1 MTNIILLLT
10 VVFIIIAITSIYV
23 SNEHTIYWWDFVGY
37 QNAANNLT
45 NLFRESTERA
55 INDIIGS
62 LSQQKNY
69 LITLPLIPFLYIFG
83 NHRIVYILSLNL
95 IYLLP
100 FSLLIGAIA
109 TKLIPVYSRWVFWST
124 VAIAL
129 LIPISWSPSLR
140 GYPDMGAT
148 LPILLAIL
156 FYLKNIRLTAWWQI
170 PMIGFCLGIS
180 IVLRRH
186 FAYSAIAFLA
196 AISCQVI
203 LDFLTNF
210 NPPKS
215 PLERGTLNL
224 SKSSFEKESL
234 NLPKFPLKMD
244 NLLESAIKISL
255 IFLTAF
261 LTISIFAWGFIQS
274 SLTENYRTLYAA
286 WSLSIPD
293 IFWRYSC
300 FYGLI
305 TLLLVAIGFSVGV
318 LKKILIPS
326 TTIFLL
332 LFGIFSVAEWLIW
345 LRYGN
350 IHYSLHLTP
359 IIVLGISSFIWI
371 TIHTFQGKTKL
382 IILSITGI
390 YLIINI
396 IFGLTPVGKFNNF
409 LRPLFANNFSPLIRS
424 DYDEVLA
431 LTNYLSKLAPNRE
444 LVYIAASSNQF
455 NANIIRNTNRI
466 INPENSSN
474 LRAISKPHIDTRDT
488 YPLPEL
494 LAAQY
499 VVIAHPFQKVL
510 LTDEQVLKPGQ
521 QDLVKLVYDAF
532 TQNLPISQ
540 DFQKLPE
547 EFTLDG
553 GVTVSF
559 YQRIRPTSVPTA
571 VQTLSA
577 MQKKVP
583 QRPGRQLDWMSLNQS
598 PYITYNYSAVTQVSN
613 NSYNFMTDPGDIS
626 KETSKYF
633 LYLGELSS
641 SVKITGKLDFL
652 HQECNGLS
660 IKFSLLDE
668 QGNFLDTTAKNYFPR
683 ITSDFYFSLWGKNSV
698 YLLLQN
704 TSINSDKLTDK
715 CGWKINNLV
724 VDK

>member
-1 MTNIILLLT
+1 MKNQSFFKSLNTKFNSQSSFLINVILFLT
-10 VVFIIIAITSIYV
+10 VVLIIISITSIYI

-45 NLFRESTERA
+45 NLFQTSTQRA
-55 INDIIGS
+55 IDDILGS

-83 NHRIVYILSLNL
+83 NQRIIYILSINL
-95 IYLLP
+95 LYLLP
-100 FSLLIGAIA
+100 FSLLVGAIA
-109 TKLIPVYSRWVFWST
+109 KKLIPVNSGWVFWST

-129 LIPISWSPSLR
+129 LIPMSWSPSLR
-140 GYPDMGAT
+140 GYPDIGAT

-156 FYLKNIRLTAWWQI
+156 FYLKNIRLNPWWQI
-170 PMIGFCLGIS
+170 PIIGFCLGIS

-186 FAYSAIAFLA
+186 FAYSAIAFLVA
-196 AISCQVI
+196 VSCQTMI
-203 LDFLTNF
+203 NFLITF
-210 NPPKS
+210 KS
-215 PLERGTLNL
+215 GKNSGKR
-224 SKSSFEKESL
+224 
-234 NLPKFPLKMD
+234 
-244 NLLESAIKISL
+244 LLESAIKISL
-255 IFLTAF
+255 ISLTSF

-293 IFWRYSC
+293 IFWRYAC
-300 FYGLI
+300 FYGLV
-305 TLLLVAIGFSVGV
+305 TLLLIAIGFSVGV
-318 LKKILIPS
+318 LRKLLIPS

-332 LFGIFSVAEWLIW
+332 LFGIFSLAEWLIL

-359 IIVLGISSFIWI
+359 IVVLGLTSFIWI
-371 TIHTFQGKTKL
+371 TIHTFRGKTKL

-390 YLIINI
+390 YLITNL
-396 IFGLTPVGKFNNF
+396 IFGLTPLGKFNNS
-409 LRPLFANNFSPLIRS
+409 LRPLFASNFSPLIRS
-424 DYDEVLA
+424 DYDEVLR
-431 LTNYLSKLAPNRE
+431 LTKYLSNLAPNRE
-444 LVYIAASSNQF
+444 LVYVAASSNHF

-466 INPENSSN
+466 INPENWSN

-521 QDLVKLVYDAF
+521 QDLVKFVYDAF
-532 TQNLPISQ
+532 SQNLPIAQ

-547 EFTLDG
+547 EFVLDG
-553 GVTVSF
+553 GATVSF
-559 YQRIRPTSVPTA
+559 YQRIRPTSIATA

-577 MQKKVP
+577 MQKQVP

-598 PYITYNYSAVTQVSN
+598 PYITYNYSAVTQVSDDA
-613 NSYNFMTDPGDIS
+613 YNLMTDPGDVT
-626 KETSKYF
+626 KQTSKYF

-641 SVKITGKLDFL
+641 PVKIAGKLDFL

-660 IKFSLLDE
+660 VRFSLLDE
-668 QGNFLDTTAKNYFPR
+668 QGNFLDTTAKNYFPGV
-683 ITSDFYFSLWGKNSV
+683 TSDLIFSLRGKNPV
-698 YLLLQN
+698 YLLLEN
-704 TSINSDKLTDK
+704 LSIESDKLTDK
-715 CGWKINNLV
+715 CGWIINNLV
-724 VDK
+724 LDE

>member
-1 MTNIILLLT
+1 MTVVLIILS
-10 VVFIIIAITSIYV
+10 ITSIYV

-45 NLFRESTERA
+45 NLFRVSTQRA
-55 INDIIGS
+55 IDDILGS

-83 NHRIVYILSLNL
+83 NHRIIYILSLNL

-109 TKLIPVYSRWVFWST
+109 TKLIPTNSQWVFWST

-129 LIPISWSPSLR
+129 LIPMSWSPTLR
-140 GYPDMGAT
+140 GYPDIGAT

-156 FYLKNIRLTAWWQI
+156 FYIKNIRLTAWWQI
-170 PMIGFCLGIS
+170 PIIGFCLGIS

-196 AISCQVI
+196 AISCQTMI
-203 LDFLTNF
+203 NFLITF
-210 NPPKS
+210 
-215 PLERGTLNL
+215 
-224 SKSSFEKESL
+224 KSSKTS
-234 NLPKFPLKMD
+234 KKR
-244 NLLESAIKISL
+244 LLESAIKISL
-255 IFLTAF
+255 ISLTSF

-305 TLLLVAIGFSVGV
+305 TLLLIAIGFSVGV
-318 LKKILIPS
+318 LRKFLIPS

-350 IHYSLHLTP
+350 IHYTLHLTP
-359 IIVLGISSFIWI
+359 IIVLGITSFIWI
-371 TIHTFQGKTKL
+371 TIHTFPGKTKL

-390 YLIINI
+390 YLIINLTL
-396 IFGLTPVGKFNNF
+396 GLTPLGKFNNP
-409 LRPLFANNFSPLIRS
+409 LRPLFASNFSPLTRS
-424 DYDEVLA
+424 DYNEVLR
-431 LTNYLSKLAPNRE
+431 LTDYLNKLAPNRE
-444 LVYIAASSNQF
+444 LVYVAASSNQF
-455 NANIIRNTNRI
+455 NANIIRNSNRI
-466 INPENSSN
+466 INPQNWSN

-499 VVIAHPFQKVL
+499 IVIAHPFQKVL

-547 EFTLDG
+547 EFVLDG
-553 GVTVSF
+553 GVTISF
-559 YQRIRPTSVPTA
+559 YQRIRPTSIATA

-577 MQKKVP
+577 MQQQVP
-583 QRPGRQLDWMSLNQS
+583 QRPGRQLDWMSLSQS
-598 PYITYNYSAVTQVSN
+598 PYITYNYSAVTQVSDD
-613 NSYNFMTDPGDIS
+613 SYNLMTDPSDVT
-626 KETSKYF
+626 KQTSKYF

-641 SVKITGKLDFL
+641 PVKITGKLNFL
-652 HQECNGLS
+652 NQECNGLS
-660 IKFSLLDE
+660 LSFSLLDE
-668 QGNFLDTTAKNYFPR
+668 QGNLLDTTAKNYFPGV
-683 ITSDFYFSLWGKNSV
+683 TSDLIFSLAGKNPV
-698 YLLLQN
+698 YLLLEN
-704 TSINSDKLTDK
+704 LSIESNKLTDK
-715 CGWKINNLV
+715 CGWIINNLV
-724 VDK
+724 VDE